1 MKRASKPKAESPSQ
15 PNRNK
20 SRAAGKSTSS
30 AIGTGQLIALVI
42 GVLLIGF
49 LALRNQLFLSPEPA
63 PTPPA
68 TPTSTTS
75 LPGATGIE
83 LHVYPEDSEQELLDL
98 IAQAKKRVYMKVY
111 LLTDEQV
118 IDAMK
123 QAMQNGV
130 EVRAMLEENPFGG
143 AGTTKQMF
151 EKLKRAGVNVKYTNP
166 TFRFTH
172 EKSFVID
179 DLAVIMTANMTKAAF
194 TRNRELLVITR
205 NADDVAEIAAAFE
218 ADWNRTEFVP
228 QRPHLVWS
236 PVNSRERI
244 NSVINAATRT
254 LEVYAEV
261 AQDTRQI
268 ALMTEAVKRGVMVRL
283 ITSPSDPPTD
293 AERRGL
299 DALQAGGVKVRY
311 VRSPYIHAKM
321 FVADGTFAFT
331 GSENITATSLDLN
344 RELGILISDQPAI
357 RRMLEAFEK
366 DWSKGVDR

>member
-1 MKRASKPKAESPSQ
+1 MKRSSSKVDPTPKPRKKPASSKRANRGVSQ
-15 PNRNK
+15 
-20 SRAAGKSTSS
+20 A
-30 AIGTGQLIALVI
+30 QVIALVA
-42 GVLLIGF
+42 GLILVGF
-49 LALRNQLFLSPEPA
+49 LALRDQLFPQPQPA

-68 TPTSTTS
+68 TPTETAG

-83 LHVYPEDSEQELLDL
+83 LHIYPEDSEQQLLDM
-98 IAQAKKRVYMKVY
+98 IAQARRRVYMKVY

-118 IDAMK
+118 IDAM
-123 QAMQNGV
+123 QSAMRNGAD
-130 EVRAMLEENPFGG
+130 VRAMLEEKPFGG

-151 EKLKRAGVNVKYTNP
+151 DKLKQAGVDVKYTNP

-205 NADDVAEIAAAFE
+205 DPADVAEVAAAFE
-218 ADWNRTEFVP
+218 ADWKREAFTP

-261 AQDTRQI
+261 AEDTRQI
-268 ALMTEAVKRGVMVRL
+268 ALMTEAVKRGVTVRL
-283 ITSPSDPPTD
+283 ITSPSTTG
-293 AERRGL
+293 ESKGL

-321 FVADGTFAFT
+321 FVADGVFAYT
-331 GSENITATSLDLN
+331 GSENITTTSLDFN
-344 RELGILISDQPAI
+344 RELGILLSDQPAI
-357 RRMLEAFEK
+357 QRMLEAFEK
-366 DWSKGVDR
+366 DWNKGVDR

>member
-1 MKRASKPKAESPSQ
+1 MKRSSSKTDPTPKPRKKSASSKNTNSGI
-15 PNRNK
+15 
-20 SRAAGKSTSS
+20 SRA
-30 AIGTGQLIALVI
+30 QLIALVA
-42 GVLLIGF
+42 GLILVGF
-49 LALRNQLFLSPEPA
+49 LALRDQFFPPPQPA
-63 PTPPA
+63 PTPPV
-68 TPTSTTS
+68 TPTQTAA

-83 LHVYPEDSEQELLDL
+83 LHVYPEDSEQDLLDM
-98 IAQAKKRVYMKVY
+98 IARAKQRVYMKVY

-123 QAMQNGV
+123 QAMRNGAQA
-130 EVRAMLEENPFGG
+130 RAMLEEKPFGG

-151 EKLKRAGVNVKYTNP
+151 EKLKQAGIDAKYTNP

-179 DLAVIMTANMTKAAF
+179 DQAVIMTANMTKAAF

-205 NADDVAEIAAAFE
+205 DPADVAEIATAFE
-218 ADWNRTEFVP
+218 ADWNREAFTP

-254 LEVYAEV
+254 LDVYAEV
-261 AQDTRQI
+261 AEDTRQI
-268 ALMTEAVKRGVMVRL
+268 ALMTEAVKRGVAVRL
-283 ITSPSDPPTD
+283 ITSPSTTG
-293 AERRGL
+293 ESKGL

-321 FVADGTFAFT
+321 FVADGVFAYT
-331 GSENITATSLDLN
+331 GSENITTTSLDFN
-344 RELGILISDQPAI
+344 RELGILLSDRPAI
-357 RRMLEAFEK
+357 QRMLEAFEK
-366 DWSKGVDR
+366 DWNKGVDR